1 MPLNKPVNDANE
13 YTCTPRLLTY
23 CRAITMLHWNIKKP
37 CHFPTF
43 CDSLMWY
50 FLFSFPAWK
59 LGVANLHALLIDVP
73 DVLSTSDNTRLESW
87 LDCLKAT
94 LCAIYFLFFVIV
106 KKGQRNFSKLKWY
119 QISSWWPSFKCFK
132 LSKLL
137 FFSFKLIFFL
147 MLSHSLC
154 GVHIFKH
161 FNSYFQVYV
170 EKLEM
175 LLDQSQN
182 LEDLPAKC

>member
-106 KKGQRNFSKLKWY
+106 KGQRNFSKLKWY

-137 FFSFKLIFFL
+137 FFSFKLIFFSCFL
-147 MLSHSLC
+147 ILFVVFTFLSTLIHTFKFML
-154 GVHIFKH
+154 K
-161 FNSYFQVYV
+161 NW
-170 EKLEM
+170 
-175 LLDQSQN
+175 
-182 LEDLPAKC
+182 KCY